1 MSRVGKKPIKIPAGV
16 QIGIDGS
23 RIKVKGPKGELQR
36 QIDPRISMAMQ
47 DGELSV
53 SRSGEEKF
61 VRALHG
67 LYRSLL
73 NNMVTGVATGYEKK
87 LEIVGVGF
95 KAEIKSKRLVLQIG
109 FSHPIVFAAPPEINI
124 ACESP
129 TMIVIGG
136 VDKELVGQVAA
147 KIRSFRPPE
156 PYKGKGI
163 KYIDEVVR
171 RKAGKTAGS

>member
-73 NNMVTGVATGYEKK
+73 NNMVTGVAKGYEKK

-95 KAEIKSKRLVLQIG
+95 KAEIKNKRLVLQIG